1 MLTELHYRI
10 ALSLVPNIGAVHART
25 LIDHYGDAGTVFKTK
40 KGLLEKTEGIG
51 YIRARNIKDFNNFKC
66 VSEEIAFIQKYN
78 IDALFLT
85 DEKYPKRFLNCYDPP
100 TVLYYRGTADL
111 NCSRMLAVVGT
122 RMNTDYGKQVTEQ
135 LVKELAALDIVI
147 VSGLAFGIDAIAHKT
162 ALRCTMPTV
171 GVVGHGLSTIYPSQH
186 HTLAKE
192 MIRQGGL
199 LTEFTSKTKPDKH
212 NFPIRNRIV
221 AGITDATVVVE
232 TSMKGGSMITA
243 EMANSYNR
251 DVFAI
256 PGKTTDIK
264 STGCNY
270 LVKSNKAILL
280 TDSKQLIETL
290 GWEEKKKKPVKLQR
304 DLFIS
309 LSNDEKIVTEIIKE
323 RETVP
328 IDELHYLSK
337 LSTSA
342 LAAAILN
349 LEFQGV
355 IASLPGKNYKLL

>member
-25 LIDHYGDAGTVFKTK
+25 LIDQYGDAGAVFKAK
-40 KGLLEKTEGIG
+40 KSLLEKTEGIG
-51 YIRARNIKDFNNFKC
+51 SVRAKNIKDFNNFKR
-66 VSEEIAFIQKYN
+66 VSDEIAFIQQYK
-78 IDALFLT
+78 IEPLFLT

-100 TVLYYRGTADL
+100 TMLYYRGTADL
-111 NCSRMLAVVGT
+111 NCSRVLAVVGT

-135 LVKELAALDIVI
+135 LIKDLEALDIVI

-162 ALRCTMPTV
+162 ALRCAVSTV
-171 GVVGHGLSTIYPSQH
+171 GVVGHGLDTIYPSQH
-186 HTLAKE
+186 SALAKE

-199 LTEFTSKTKPDKH
+199 LSEFTSRTKPDKH
-212 NFPIRNRIV
+212 NFPIRNRVV
-221 AGITDATVVVE
+221 AGISDATIVVE
-232 TSMKGGSMITA
+232 TSIKGGSMITA

-251 DVFAI
+251 DVFAV

-264 STGCNY
+264 SAGCNY
-270 LVKSNKAILL
+270 LVKTNKAILL

-290 GWEEKKKKPVKLQR
+290 GWEEKKKKPRKLQR

-309 LSNDEKIVTEIIKE
+309 LSDDEKTVTEILKE
-323 RETVP
+323 KETVP
-328 IDELHYLSK
+328 VDELHHLSK

-355 IASLPGKNYKLL
+355 IASLPGKSYKLI